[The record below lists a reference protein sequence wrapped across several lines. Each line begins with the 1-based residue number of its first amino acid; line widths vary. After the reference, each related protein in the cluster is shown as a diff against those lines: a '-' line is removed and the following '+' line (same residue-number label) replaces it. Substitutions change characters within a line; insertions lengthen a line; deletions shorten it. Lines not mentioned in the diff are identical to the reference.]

1 MLRSLRGH
9 TRQCKSHWHAA
20 CSHLVPHRVNVP
32 VWPMQCNPS
41 RLEPN
46 RGERESTAS
55 QGGAQHHLVY
65 ATVCTRLC
73 VVGCVRVLHKH
84 RVSLC
89 ITSSSHLDCASG
101 RTSCR
106 LLATRPPTQT
116 AFCVR
121 RQHPASPDVPH
132 TIITPDSID
141 LAQPDAVAQSSS
153 QRRSYVASNYSTCKP
168 NPFLPIRRRWSC
180 RPAAQPSLL

>member
-1 MLRSLRGH
+1 MCCDLCVGTLGSA
-9 TRQCKSHWHAA
+9 SHIG
-20 CSHLVPHRVNVP
+20 
-32 VWPMQCNPS
+32 MQLARTLSRIASTYPFGRCNAIPADS
-41 RLEPN
+41 SQTE
-46 RGERESTAS
+46 ERESTAS

-121 RQHPASPDVPH
+121 RQHPTSPDVPH